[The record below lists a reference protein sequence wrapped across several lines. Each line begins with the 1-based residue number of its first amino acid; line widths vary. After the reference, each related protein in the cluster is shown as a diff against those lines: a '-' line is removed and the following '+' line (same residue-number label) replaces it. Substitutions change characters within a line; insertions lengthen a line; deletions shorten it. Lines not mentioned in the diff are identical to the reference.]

1 MSIQLPKTRGPSGG
15 ASLGAGSGSGSGPGS
30 ARTSSIHNLSNKG
43 RQILKRINSGTSGQ
57 GARITS
63 GRGELFRSGGPD
75 LEDAIHFDENRKTIL
90 SNFEEWIK
98 LSTDNKITSKNSWQ
112 IALIDYFKDLNVIKD
127 GENIN
132 FQRAS
137 ATLDGCVKIY
147 LSRVESVATETGK
160 LLSGLSKKKGEG
172 EAGEAGDDMDED
184 DDAEDGEGEAGANGE
199 GQGEAGLNGRKKR
212 KMNRVLESTIVDFD
226 TIRVKKL
233 DQELAIDPL
242 FKKALA
248 EFDEGG
254 AKSLLLNT
262 LSVDLSGRVVFD
274 AVRESGGA
282 TDIVSDKSDAEA
294 EDDEDEDEEADVEQS
309 RPIYSNDKID
319 ITPLSKFIFDESMPD
334 IDTLTI
340 CPSFGEL
347 KLVLSD
353 INKAKKVLGDVN
365 NRFMTDE
372 SNERRSREQ
381 LPFVFPGY
389 DFDDDADLGAGDD
402 VNVDLSN
409 HFNESIVRLVLYKD
423 DEEEREN
430 GWQEDDGNYVYEE
443 KTVLDRDLMAYFDD
457 NMKNNWRGPE
467 HWKVSNIRKKI
478 DGAQKQSQ
486 SLNLEQDPAAANPAT
501 SKTGDKK
508 KNLVIDFF
516 QEQEDELEEKL
527 FDLPKNILSTTLKP
541 DQRVNETQNR
551 LPEDI
556 QYNSQRLTNL
566 FLKKQKSV
574 MQFVRKERKQG
585 SDVLTDEN
593 FFAEQYKEAENEQ
606 KNEVQEDERDN
617 PFYDDGDD
625 DYGGIDFND
634 ALTLSQR
641 NEEEDEGEIKK
652 ESTPGTQQLIG
663 GGRKGRPEYVNF
675 SRIAKRVD
683 VKLLKDNLWKAIK
696 REEKEEKKE
705 EADIDIDNGDGEGAE
720 KENKEEVPEEQE
732 IKEFSDVVSS
742 IGSMYASEQKKDLST
757 SFCFICLLHLANE
770 HGLSITSTE
779 NNDNL
784 QIRGF

>member
-1 MSIQLPKTRGPSGG
+1 MSIQLPKARVPSGPG
-15 ASLGAGSGSGSGPGS
+15 SGAGHGSGPGG
-30 ARTSSIHNLSNKG
+30 RVSSIHNISNKG
-43 RQILKRINSGTSGQ
+43 RQILKRINSGSSAQ
-57 GARITS
+57 GGRIAS

-75 LEDAIHFDENRKTIL
+75 LEDAIHFDENKKTIL

-160 LLSGLSKKKGEG
+160 LLSGLSKKKGDD
-172 EAGEAGDDMDED
+172 EAGDGDGESGDDED
-184 DDAEDGEGEAGANGE
+184 GEDGEGANGANGDTAL
-199 GQGEAGLNGRKKR
+199 GEVGLDGRKKR
-212 KMNRVLESTIVDFD
+212 KMNRVLESTIVEFE

-274 AVRESGGA
+274 AVREGSNA
-282 TDIVSDKSDAEA
+282 SDKDEETPAETEGMMEDAET
-294 EDDEDEDEEADVEQS
+294 EQKS
-309 RPIYSNDKID
+309 RPIYSNNPID
-319 ITPLSKFIFDESMPD
+319 INSLSKFIFNDEAQDFDS
-334 IDTLTI
+334 LAI
-340 CPSFGEL
+340 CPSLGEL
-347 KLVLSD
+347 ELVLSD

-365 NRFMTDE
+365 NRFLDDE
-372 SNERRSREQ
+372 TNERRSREQ

-389 DFDDDADLGAGDD
+389 DFDDDADLGPGDED
-402 VNVDLSN
+402 NDLSN
-409 HFNESIVRLVLYKD
+409 HFDETIVRLVLYKD
-423 DEEEREN
+423 DDENREN
-430 GWQEDDGNYVYEE
+430 GGQEDEENFEYEE

-467 HWKVSNIRKKI
+467 HWKVANIRKKM
-478 DGAQKQSQ
+478 DGIPGQAQ
-486 SLNLEQDPAAANPAT
+486 SLNLNLGLANGVTAKAAE
-501 SKTGDKK
+501 KK
-508 KNLVIDFF
+508 KNLEIDFF
-516 QEQEDELEEKL
+516 QQQDDEMEEKL
-527 FDLPKNILSTTLKP
+527 FELPKNILSTTLKP
-541 DQRVNETQNR
+541 EQRVNENHNR

-556 QYNSQRLTNL
+556 QYNSLRLTNL
-566 FLKKQKSV
+566 FLKKQNSV
-574 MQFVRKERKQG
+574 MQFVRKEKKQG

-593 FFAEQYKEAENEQ
+593 FFSEQYKEAENEQ
-606 KNEVQEDERDN
+606 QNEARNDEKDN

-634 ALTLSQR
+634 AINLPQGH
-641 NEEEDEGEIKK
+641 DEGDIKK
-652 ESTPGTQQLIG
+652 ENTPETQQLIG

-683 VKLLKDNLWKAIK
+683 VRLLKDNLWRAIK
-696 REEKEEKKE
+696 KESPEEGKTTGKEEEEEEDKTKSENENENETKPDLDLETEKE
-705 EADIDIDNGDGEGAE
+705 DI
-720 KENKEEVPEEQE
+720 KQ
-732 IKEFSDVVSS
+732 FSDVISS
-742 IGSMYASEQKKDLST
+742 IGGMYASEQKKDLST

-770 HGLSITSTE
+770 HGLSITSND

-784 QIRGF
+784 QIKGF

>member
-1 MSIQLPKTRGPSGG
+1 MSIQLPKTRVPSGHGSG
-15 ASLGAGSGSGSGPGS
+15 AGHGSGSGGR
-30 ARTSSIHNLSNKG
+30 ASSIHNISNKG
-43 RQILKRINSGTSGQ
+43 RQISKRINSGSSAQ
-57 GARITS
+57 GGRIVS

-75 LEDAIHFDENRKTIL
+75 LEDAIHFDENKKTIL

-147 LSRVESVATETGK
+147 SSRVESVATETGK
-160 LLSGLSKKKGEG
+160 LLSGLSKKKGEDEAADGDG
-172 EAGEAGDDMDED
+172 ESGDDED
-184 DDAEDGEGEAGANGE
+184 GDDGEGTNGANGDAAS
-199 GQGEAGLNGRKKR
+199 GEVGLDGRKKR
-212 KMNRVLESTIVDFD
+212 KMNRVLESTIVDFE

-262 LSVDLSGRVVFD
+262 LSVDSSGRVVFD
-274 AVRESGGA
+274 AVREGSN
-282 TDIVSDKSDAEA
+282 TSDKDGETEAEA
-294 EDDEDEDEEADVEQS
+294 EGMMEDVETVQKS
-309 RPIYSNDKID
+309 RPIYSNNPID
-319 ITPLSKFIFDESMPD
+319 INSLSKFIFND
-334 IDTLTI
+334 DTQDFDNLAI
-340 CPSFGEL
+340 CPSLGEL
-347 KLVLSD
+347 ELVLSD

-365 NRFMTDE
+365 NRFLDDE
-372 SNERRSREQ
+372 TNERRSREQ
-381 LPFVFPGY
+381 SPFVFPGY
-389 DFDDDADLGAGDD
+389 DFDDDADLGPGDED
-402 VNVDLSN
+402 NDLSN
-409 HFNESIVRLVLYKD
+409 HFDETIVRSVLYKD
-423 DEEEREN
+423 DDENREN
-430 GWQEDDGNYVYEE
+430 GGQQDEENFEYEE

-467 HWKVSNIRKKI
+467 HWKVANIRKKMDI
-478 DGAQKQSQ
+478 IPGQAPNLSQNPGSVVGAKAV
-486 SLNLEQDPAAANPAT
+486 E
-501 SKTGDKK
+501 KK
-508 KNLVIDFF
+508 KNLEIDFF
-516 QEQEDELEEKL
+516 QQQDDELEEKL
-527 FDLPKNILSTTLKP
+527 FELPKNILSTTLRP
-541 DQRVNETQNR
+541 EQRVNENHNR

-556 QYNSQRLTNL
+556 QYNSSRLTNL
-566 FLKKQKSV
+566 FLKKQNTV
-574 MQFVRKERKQG
+574 MQFVRKEKKQG

-593 FFAEQYKEAENEQ
+593 FFSEKYKEAENEQ
-606 KNEVQEDERDN
+606 QNEARNDEKDN

-634 ALTLSQR
+634 AISLAQG
-641 NEEEDEGEIKK
+641 NDEEGGVIKK
-652 ESTPGTQQLIG
+652 ENTPETQQLIG

-683 VKLLKDNLWKAIK
+683 VRLLKDNLWRAIK
-696 REEKEEKKE
+696 KESPEEEKTTGMEEEDDVEDKTKNE
-705 EADIDIDNGDGEGAE
+705 NETENTNENKPDPNLDTEKADI
-720 KENKEEVPEEQE
+720 KQ
-732 IKEFSDVVSS
+732 FSDVISS
-742 IGSMYASEQKKDLST
+742 IGGMYASEQKKDLST

-770 HGLSITSTE
+770 HGLSISSND

-784 QIRGF
+784 QIKGF